1 MPAEATDDAAF
12 RALLEQV
19 ARDRGFPCANYKDG
33 CLRRRIA
40 VRMRARGAADFTAY
54 AALLARDPVEYEH
67 LLEVLTINVT
77 RLFRDAD
84 AWDLLATQILPP
96 LWERAP
102 RFSAWSAGCASGEEL
117 YTLAVILHRH
127 ALRTGTLNRLSR
139 TTVIGTDIDDASLR
153 AAARGVYA
161 ADQFTEVPTEVR
173 DRYFGPSAPH
183 AASTELRAVVRVER
197 RNLLLDPPPATELQL
212 ITCRNVLIYLDR
224 ASQEPLIRRFHDALA
239 PGGVLMLGKVETL
252 LGPTRE
258 LFTVLDQRQRIFQRR
273 AAA

>member
-54 AALLARDPVEYEH
+54 AKLLAGDPLEYDQ
-67 LLEVLTINVT
+67 LIEVLTINVT

-84 AWDLLATQILPP
+84 AWALLADRYLPA
-96 LWERAP
+96 LWEHVP
-102 RFSAWSAGCASGEEL
+102 RFTAWSAGCASGEEL
-117 YTLAVILHRH
+117 YTVAALLHRH
-127 ALRTGTLNRLSR
+127 ALRTGTLHRLAR
-139 TTVIGTDIDDASLR
+139 ATVIGTDIDENSLR
-153 AAARGVYA
+153 AAARGEYGG
-161 ADQFTEVPTEVR
+161 DQFAEVPAEVR
-173 DRYFGPSAPH
+173 DRYFGVTPPH
-183 AASTELRAVVRVER
+183 AASADLRALVRVER
-197 RNLLLDPPPATELQL
+197 RNLLLEPAPATDLQL

>member
-1 MPAEATDDAAF
+1 MLAEATDDAAF

-54 AALLARDPVEYEH
+54 AQLLVRDPIEYEH

-84 AWDLLATQILPP
+84 AWDLLAEQMLPQ
-96 LWERAP
+96 LWERGP

-117 YTLAVILHRH
+117 YTMAALLHRH
-127 ALRTGTLNRLSR
+127 ALRTATLHRLAR
-139 TTVIGTDIDDASLR
+139 ATVIGTDIDDASLR
-153 AAARGVYA
+153 AAARGVYTA
-161 ADQFTEVPTEVR
+161 EQFAEVPTDVR
-173 DRYFGPSAPH
+173 DRYFGATPPHSAS
-183 AASTELRAVVRVER
+183 AELRALVRVER
-197 RNLLLDPPPATELQL
+197 RNLLLEPPPATDLQL

-273 AAA
+273 VAT